1 MRWIRCE
8 LRRRGQPET
17 PPDSMSPR
25 EEESAEDEPA
35 GGANEQHPVH
45 DNDQGDMEPEG
56 HVRKI
61 DRLDEA
67 AHACSP

>member
-1 MRWIRCE
+1 
-8 LRRRGQPET
+8 
-17 PPDSMSPR
+17 MSPR

-35 GGANEQHPVH
+35 GGANEQHPAH